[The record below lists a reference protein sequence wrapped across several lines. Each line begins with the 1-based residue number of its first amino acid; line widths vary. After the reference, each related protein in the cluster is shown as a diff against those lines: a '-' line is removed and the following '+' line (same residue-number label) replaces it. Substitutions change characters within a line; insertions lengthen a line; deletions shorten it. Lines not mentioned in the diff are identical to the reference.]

1 MKIHF
6 SHHFHQMTIPELDIV
21 GRDAI
26 TYFFSIHLKI
36 VLTKSFKNM
45 PLISWQ
51 ITCLPQHLENIP
63 NVFKVIPMAVTY
75 RVINYQ
81 SIHSFALSLFW
92 SCSHIKVLYFF

>member
-1 MKIHF
+1 MYIRF
-6 SHHFHQMTIPELDIV
+6 SHHFHQMTILKLDIV

-26 TYFFSIHLKI
+26 TFLSIHLQT

-45 PLISWQ
+45 TLISWQ
-51 ITCLPQHLENIP
+51 ITCLPQHLENIL
-63 NVFKVIPMAVTY
+63 NVFKVIFMAVTY

-92 SCSHIKVLYFF
+92 SYSHIKVLTLFF